1 MERLRTAG
9 RDDFKV
15 VTLPALF
22 SAVEPDPAR
31 ALGKALDELVDAAE
45 RAIAEGASLLIL
57 SDRDV
62 SPKRAPIPS
71 LLATAALHHGLLRRR
86 LRSQAGIVVESG
98 EPREVMHF
106 CLLCG
111 YGANAINPYLAFEAI
126 QKLHADGDLPPDVA
140 IDQLTDQYITAVK
153 KGILKTISKM
163 GISTLR
169 SYHAAQQFEAVGLE
183 PRGDRQVLHR
193 HGVADRG
200 LRTWT

>member
-1 MERLRTAG
+1 MR
-9 RDDFKV
+9 
-15 VTLPALF
+15 
-22 SAVEPDPAR
+22 R
-31 ALGKALDELVDAAE
+31 ALEELIAAAE

-62 SPKRAPIPS
+62 SPKQAPIPS
-71 LLATAALHHGLLRRR
+71 LLATAALHHGLLKRR
-86 LRSQAGIVVESG
+86 LRSQAGIAVESG

-111 YGANAINPYLAFEAI
+111 YGANAVNPYLAFEAI
-126 QKLHADGDLPPDVA
+126 QKLHADGDLPQDVG

-169 SYHAAQQFEAVGLE
+169 SYHAAQQFEAVGLSRAVIDAYFTGTPSRIE
-183 PRGDRQVLHR
+183 GCGLEVIARRGDSAASRRL
-193 HGVADRG
+193 
-200 LRTWT
+200 